1 MTPIDLR
8 VCDLHTGDRTIK
20 SFPSEEAA
28 VAWLKDRPRFQQVL
42 GVAMMDLAP
51 EIDARLRAALRPLD
65 DEEQARL
72 TALEAELAAAAR
84 ARAEEAAR
92 REEAAAAAQR
102 AAQAAAPPDRPMEI
116 RYRYDRGLE
125 LVDPHD
131 SREITPEAR
140 EAVLAFVAEREEWVR
155 DRGQVVGE
163 AKVTV
168 YPGALPPAAKGERVR
183 SGSFV
188 PVTAPARPAGSN

>member
-1 MTPIDLR
+1 MPHIDLR
-8 VCDLHTGDRTIK
+8 VCDLHTGDRTVV

-28 VAWLKDRPRFQQVL
+28 LAWLKDRPRFQQVL

-65 DEEQARL
+65 AEEQARL
-72 TALEAELAAAAR
+72 TALEAELAAAAQ
-84 ARAEEAAR
+84 AKAEEAAR
-92 REEAAAAAQR
+92 RDEAAAAAQR

-116 RYRYDRGLE
+116 RYRYDRDLE
-125 LVDPHD
+125 VVDANDP
-131 SREITPEAR
+131 RPITPEAR

-168 YPGALPPAAKGERVR
+168 YPGALPPAAKGERVK

-188 PVTAPARPAGSN
+188 PVTAPARPAGS